1 MRFLGD
7 VRFALR
13 ILARNPS
20 YAAAAVTVL
29 ALGIGAVTAMFTVV
43 RAVLLQPL
51 PYRDADRLV
60 TFRVDGPAVAHAP
73 LLTGEEFFAL
83 RERTDAFEAVATV
96 NDSQG
101 SLTGVDDMEVVTDA
115 SVSDNYLPLLGA
127 SPVPGR
133 TRECAGRPGHAVHSR
148 RQRRL

>member
-43 RAVLLQPL
+43 RVSASS
-51 PYRDADRLV
+51 RC
-60 TFRVDGPAVAHAP
+60 
-73 LLTGEEFFAL
+73 
-83 RERTDAFEAVATV
+83 RTATP
-96 NDSQG
+96 
-101 SLTGVDDMEVVTDA
+101 TA
-115 SVSDNYLPLLGA
+115 S
-127 SPVPGR
+127 
-133 TRECAGRPGHAVHSR
+133 
-148 RQRRL
+148 

>member
-1 MRFLGD
+1 MRFLRD

-51 PYRDADRLV
+51 PYPDADRLV

-73 LLTGEEFFAL
+73 SLTAEEFFAL
-83 RERTDAFEAVATV
+83 
-96 NDSQG
+96 Q
-101 SLTGVDDMEVVTDA
+101 
-115 SVSDNYLPLLGA
+115 
-127 SPVPGR
+127 
-133 TRECAGRPGHAVHSR
+133 
-148 RQRRL
+148 QRG